1 MELKFHRR
9 VQHDL
14 NEALDRY
21 FEISE
26 ALGEDFFAE
35 FQIGLAKVC
44 KNPRY
49 FHFDA
54 SGLRRYNLDRFP
66 YHFLYDLRAGT
77 IRVWV
82 LRHDRRNPNF
92 GTARFG

>member
-1 MELKFHRR
+1 MELRFHRR

-14 NEALDRY
+14 NEALTRY
-21 FEISE
+21 HEVSE

-35 FQIGLAKVC
+35 FQLGLAKVC
-44 KNPRY
+44 RNPRF

-54 SGLRRYNLDRFP
+54 SGLRRCNLDRFP
-66 YHFLYDLRAGT
+66 YHFLYDIRGGT

-82 LRHDRRNPNF
+82 LRHDRRSPGL
-92 GTARFG
+92 GTARFK